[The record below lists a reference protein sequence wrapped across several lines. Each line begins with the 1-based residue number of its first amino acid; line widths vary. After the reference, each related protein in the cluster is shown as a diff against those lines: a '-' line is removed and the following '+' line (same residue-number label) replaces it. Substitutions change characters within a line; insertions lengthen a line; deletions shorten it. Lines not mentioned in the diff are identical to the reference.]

1 MPDIWS
7 AVTADRYFG
16 WLVALIHIV
25 IIMAGGF
32 ILTLI
37 VKRLLRGVRSYAIG
51 LMVRRGDVLN
61 VEMEK
66 RATTIVKVIR
76 QPLIILI
83 WVAVILTVM
92 AELKLPIEPTLAGA
106 GLGIGAVGVAIGLG
120 AQTLI
125 KDILG
130 GLFVLLENQIRVS
143 DVASINGVSGLVEEI
158 NLRTTVLRGENGA
171 VYVFPNGSIQTLAN
185 LTREYAFFVF
195 EVALDF
201 GQEPEPVLKI
211 MREVAADMRS
221 DPAFASFILADLE
234 LMGMDRL
241 SGGSFSLK
249 ARIKTV
255 PMKQWMIGR
264 EINHRLRAGLSKAN
278 IHLPV
283 QTAVVR
289 LDPSPGFSPEAM
301 KEAVRAA
308 MQEIAR
314 EKAV

>member
-7 AVTADRYFG
+7 AITADRYYAWFVG
-16 WLVALIHIV
+16 AIHVV
-25 IIMAGGF
+25 IIIAGG
-32 ILTLI
+32 LTLSFL
-37 VKRLLRGVRSYAIG
+37 VKRVLRRVRSYAIA
-51 LMVRRGDVLN
+51 LMVRRGDALN
-61 VEMEK
+61 LEMDK
-66 RATTIVKVIR
+66 RATTIVKVIQR
-76 QPLIILI
+76 PLVLLI
-83 WVAVILTVM
+83 WVAVVLTIM

-125 KDILG
+125 RDMLG
-130 GLFVLLENQIRVS
+130 GFFVLLENQIRVN
-143 DVASINGVSGLVEEI
+143 DVAVINGTSGLVEEI

-171 VYVFPNGSIQTLAN
+171 VHIFPNGSIQSLAN

-195 EVALDF
+195 EIALDF
-201 GQEPEPVLKI
+201 GQEPEPALNI
-211 MREVAADMRS
+211 MREVAAEMRT
-221 DPAFASFILADLE
+221 DPPFAAFILADLE
-234 LMGMDRL
+234 LLGMDRL

-249 ARIKTV
+249 GRIKTV

-264 EINHRLRAGLSKAN
+264 EMNHRLRARLSKAD
-278 IHLPV
+278 LRMPV

-289 LDPSPGFSPEAM
+289 LDPAPAFSPEAM